1 MAWLPL
7 ESTKLVR
14 NHQLAKRLNPKEK
27 KNIPATAS
35 CGDGTQALRR
45 LLPERNDCS
54 ELTVTCHP
62 ADYSASAVARAV
74 EDCDAHLLNLNLTSD
89 TTPAG
94 EAVVELRVGLLDPS
108 GVARSLERY
117 GYTVASMRS
126 SAESSDEATARRRA
140 EELMHYLSV

>member
-7 ESTKLVR
+7 ESTKLIR

-27 KNIPATAS
+27 KNIVPTHH
-35 CGDGTQALRR
+35 CGEDSLALQR

-62 ADYSASAVARAV
+62 ADYSASALARAV

-89 TTPAG
+89 TTPEG
-94 EAVVELRVGLLDPS
+94 EAVVELRVGLLDAS
-108 GVARSLERY
+108 GVARSLERH
-117 GYTVASMRS
+117 GYTVTSMRS
-126 SAESSDEATARRRA
+126 PIESSDEATARRRA
-140 EELMHYLSV
+140 EELMHYLSM

>member
-7 ESTKLVR
+7 ESTKLIR

-27 KNIPATAS
+27 KNIIPTRH
-35 CGDGTQALRR
+35 CDQDNRALQR

-62 ADYSASAVARAV
+62 ADYSASALARAV

-89 TTPAG
+89 TTPGG
-94 EAVVELRVGLLDPS
+94 EAVVELRVGLLDAS
-108 GVARSLERY
+108 GVARSLERH
-117 GYTVASMRS
+117 GYTVTSMRS
-126 SAESSDEATARRRA
+126 PIESSDEATTRRRA
-140 EELMHYLSV
+140 EELMHYLSM